1 MADFSSGEEEEEGG
15 EPGEVSDDLEIL
27 SPHRR
32 RSASKRYSLD
42 DLMGLVGKVA
52 EQHHQTSKLV
62 AASVALKSK
71 RGERDDQPQESTNHS
86 NVEDA
91 VMIDENYHIKDD
103 GQGVIDLKLRHR
115 LRTPNAD
122 PDTWWTPAT
131 STRISKPRLGL
142 NAYTTHLALTKVS
155 AITIRR
161 MSDRGATLLVRHLLA
176 RNAGIEFS
184 DDGAKR

>member
-15 EPGEVSDDLEIL
+15 EPGEISDDLEMP

-71 RGERDDQPQESTNHS
+71 RGDRDDQPQENTNHS

-91 VMIDENYHIKDD
+91 VMIDEDYHIKDD
-103 GQGVIDLKLRHR
+103 GQGVIDLKLRQM

-161 MSDRGATLLVRHLLA
+161 MSDRGATLIVRHLLA
-176 RNAGIEFS
+176 RNSGIEFS